1 MIDTEA
7 LSEFR
12 SLVERSENRTV
23 SLKPG
28 TSIWML
34 ENLVARVSLLDR
46 RGCLGKVSGL
56 NWGQRENRNKNQ
68 AYLPLRGDVRQ
79 EGFLPPLKEHFV
91 LISTDGSRFICSVQQ
106 AGRKALAC
114 SDNSALGVWIRTKL
128 GLVGGSLVTVKDLEQ
143 YGRTDFTLARIRSD
157 IFVVDF

>member
-12 SLVERSENRTV
+12 GLVERSENRTV
-23 SLKPG
+23 SLKHG

-34 ENLVARVSLLDR
+34 EKSVARVSLLDR

-114 SDNSALGVWIRTKL
+114 SDNSALGVWIRAKL
-128 GLVGGSLVTVKDLEQ
+128 GLVGGSPVTVNDLEQ